1 MGYET
6 LKDKITKGKKITTDF
21 IYNIIATI
29 LSTGILQI
37 VIYPYLAT
45 KFSSDIYGQLLTI
58 MGIANILTVAIG
70 GGLNN
75 AHLIQLNFYEKNEA
89 AGDFNSLLFISTA
102 IGTLTWA
109 VMLLFSFN
117 IKGISLLLLLLYVCI
132 GILENYLVVAY
143 RIDIDYKANLFYNIL
158 MSTGYL
164 IGIPIAVFCRNWCIA
179 FLCGELTGFI
189 YLLRSTALYKIKPQK
204 SSLIKKTSRVYLGLL
219 FTTLIVQAVNYL
231 DRFFLYPILGGEQV
245 TVYTVSSFVGKSIG
259 LLVTP
264 IAGVLLS
271 YYAKGSFV
279 MTVKR
284 YWIINVSILAA
295 GIICGICIVV
305 AGPWITKILYPTVIT
320 DAERYLIM
328 ANDASLISALTSILL
343 PSVLKFANVLWQI
356 IIQTSYAILYL
367 LMGYIAVKQHGLWG
381 FCVATL
387 IVNILRMLFLVAI
400 GHFSILKREK
410 KNVGKS

>member
-143 RIDIDYKANLFYNIL
+143 RIDIDYKANL
-158 MSTGYL
+158 
-164 IGIPIAVFCRNWCIA
+164 
-179 FLCGELTGFI
+179 
-189 YLLRSTALYKIKPQK
+189 
-204 SSLIKKTSRVYLGLL
+204 
-219 FTTLIVQAVNYL
+219 
-231 DRFFLYPILGGEQV
+231 
-245 TVYTVSSFVGKSIG
+245 
-259 LLVTP
+259 
-264 IAGVLLS
+264 
-271 YYAKGSFV
+271 
-279 MTVKR
+279 
-284 YWIINVSILAA
+284 
-295 GIICGICIVV
+295 
-305 AGPWITKILYPTVIT
+305 
-320 DAERYLIM
+320 
-328 ANDASLISALTSILL
+328 
-343 PSVLKFANVLWQI
+343 
-356 IIQTSYAILYL
+356 
-367 LMGYIAVKQHGLWG
+367 
-381 FCVATL
+381 
-387 IVNILRMLFLVAI
+387 
-400 GHFSILKREK
+400 
-410 KNVGKS
+410 